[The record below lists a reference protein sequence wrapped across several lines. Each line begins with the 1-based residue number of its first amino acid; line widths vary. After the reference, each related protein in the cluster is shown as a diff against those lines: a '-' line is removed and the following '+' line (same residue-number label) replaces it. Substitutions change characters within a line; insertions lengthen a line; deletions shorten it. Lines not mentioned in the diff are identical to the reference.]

1 MEMVIS
7 GWSFVQLVFVE
18 LDKDGRNYSFLQQ
31 RQIQNFVFGFLVIF
45 LDKNRDVYSSQY
57 LVMNVY
63 SVTNFAFDFEWVN
76 LVLDFQLTFRQ

>member
-18 LDKDGRNYSFLQQ
+18 LDKDGRNYSSLQQ